1 MVATIDDALEI
12 LASTGPEYG
21 DTGLAN
27 HGLMAAEAL
36 FALERPDAAIPWVEG
51 YKSRLGAHPEAQDPI
66 TSGEWREALGD
77 SRRVADW
84 MVFFDRELAEAS
96 WEDVVGTWVPILA
109 PALMAAAT
117 HGLIRTSHA
126 VRSLSHSQTPYRIH
140 ELAEGLGYWAANYRL
155 LPGRP
160 SGRNQGFDPLTA
172 LERVERI
179 HGSDFDAS
187 GSIDQQIRGLDDSP
201 RFAGAIK
208 LVDTSGDLSAFVSQ
222 LTETFA
228 GLYLV
233 NQRGVV
239 AFVHTV
245 TAPSL
250 LRVLAP
256 YLSDTDARAVA
267 RYAWQACAGIYAWYS
282 AAPPPLASDEFPL
295 PRDDRDALIDRAIA
309 VGGPHTIK
317 FTEACLREYD
327 FNPKPV
333 YLAAAWDA
341 TERVDY

>member
-1 MVATIDDALEI
+1 MTATIDDALEI

-21 DTGLAN
+21 DRGLAN
-27 HGLMAAEAL
+27 HGPMAAEAL
-36 FALERPDAAIPWVEG
+36 FALERPDAAIPWVES
-51 YKSRLGAHPEAQDPI
+51 YKTRLGDHPEARDAISPGQ
-66 TSGEWREALGD
+66 WREALGIA
-77 SRRVADW
+77 SRVADW
-84 MVFFDRELAEAS
+84 VAFFDRELAEAS

-109 PALMAAAT
+109 PALLAAAT

-140 ELAEGLGYWAANYRL
+140 ELAEGLAYWAANYRL

-160 SGRNQGFDPLTA
+160 SGRDQGYDPLSA
-172 LERVERI
+172 LEHVERI
-179 HGSDFDAS
+179 HGSDFDPS
-187 GSIDQQIRGLDDSP
+187 GSISQQIRGLDDQP
-201 RFAGAIK
+201 EFAGAIE
-208 LVDTSGDLSAFVSQ
+208 LVDTSGDLSTFVSQ

-233 NQRGVV
+233 NQRGTV

-256 YLSDTDARAVA
+256 YLSDTDTRAVA

-282 AAPPPLASDEFPL
+282 SATPLARDEFPL
-295 PRDDRDALIDRAIA
+295 PKDDRDDLIDRAIA

-317 FTEACLREYD
+317 FTEACLREYV

-341 TERVDY
+341 TDRVTI

>member
-1 MVATIDDALEI
+1 MAATIDDALEI

-21 DTGLAN
+21 DSGFAN
-27 HGLMAAEAL
+27 HGPMAAEAL
-36 FALERPDAAIPWVEG
+36 FALERPDAAIPWVES
-51 YKSRLGAHPEAQDPI
+51 YKTRLRDHPEAHNPI
-66 TSGEWREALGD
+66 FQGEWREALGD
-77 SRRVADW
+77 ASRGADW
-84 MVFFDRELAEAS
+84 VEFFDHKLAEAS
-96 WEDVVGTWVPILA
+96 WEDVIGMWVPILA

-126 VRSLSHSQTPYRIH
+126 VRSLSHSQTKYRIH
-140 ELAEGLGYWAANYRL
+140 ELAEGLAYWATHYQL

-160 SGRNQGFDPLTA
+160 SGRDQGFDPLTA
-172 LERVERI
+172 LEHVERI
-179 HGSDFDAS
+179 HGPDFDAS
-187 GSIDQQIRGLDDSP
+187 GSITQQIRGLDDQP
-201 RFAGAIK
+201 EFAGAIE
-208 LVDTSGDLSAFVSQ
+208 LVDTSGDLPTFISR
-222 LTETFA
+222 LTESFA

-233 NQRGVV
+233 NQRGVI

-267 RYAWQACAGIYAWYS
+267 RYAWQGCAGIYAWYS
-282 AAPPPLASDEFPL
+282 VAPPPLASDEFPL
-295 PRDDRDALIDRAIA
+295 PRGDRDALIDQAIA

-341 TERVDY
+341 TARVDY

>member
-1 MVATIDDALEI
+1 MTATIDDALEI

-21 DTGLAN
+21 DRGLAN
-27 HGLMAAEAL
+27 HGPMAAEAL
-36 FALERPDAAIPWVEG
+36 FALERPDAAIPWVES
-51 YKSRLGAHPEAQDPI
+51 YKARLSDHPEARSVISPQ
-66 TSGEWREALGD
+66 EWREALGD
-77 SRRVADW
+77 TSRVADW
-84 MVFFDRELAEAS
+84 VKFFDYELAQAS
-96 WEDVVGTWVPILA
+96 WEDVVGTWVPRLA

-126 VRSLSHSQTPYRIH
+126 VRSLSHFQTPYRIH
-140 ELAEGLGYWAANYRL
+140 ELAEGLGYWAARYRL

-160 SGRNQGFDPLTA
+160 SGRDQGFNPLTA
-172 LERVERI
+172 LEHVERI

-187 GSIDQQIRGLDDSP
+187 GSISQQIRGLDDNP
-201 RFAGAIK
+201 RFAGAIE
-208 LVDTSGDLSAFVSQ
+208 LVDTSGDLPTFISQ
-222 LTETFA
+222 LTESFA

-233 NQRGVV
+233 NQRGVT

-267 RYAWQACAGIYAWYS
+267 RYAWQGCAGIYAWYS
-282 AAPPPLASDEFPL
+282 AAPPPLAGDEFPL
-295 PRDDRDALIDRAIA
+295 PSDDRDDLIDRAIA
-309 VGGPHTIK
+309 LGGPHTIK

-341 TERVDY
+341 TERVAN